1 MKHNQDSSPSELDLR
16 WQLRQLP
23 KVRDVPESAWQ
34 SINKTL
40 DETLQDAQQ
49 QRVSYS
55 KKASKSWPIWAFA
68 ASLAAVL
75 AIGLPLWL
83 NKPTT
88 TAPNNPQA
96 QMMAHEVDLMSLEY
110 QAALKEMSHAGDQG
124 QLVEDHA
131 QLELK
136 LLDDSAQQIRHAISQ
151 NPSATYLLT
160 MLRRTY
166 MQRLQITQRLILS

>member
-16 WQLRQLP
+16 WRLRQLP
-23 KVRDVPESAWQ
+23 KVRDVPEGAWQ
-34 SINKTL
+34 SINEALDKTP
-40 DETLQDAQQ
+40 QDAQ

-55 KKASKSWPIWAFA
+55 KGAAKSWPVWAFA

-83 NKPTT
+83 NKPATKT
-88 TAPNNPQA
+88 PANPQA

-110 QAALKEMSHAGDQG
+110 QAALKEMSHAGNQG
-124 QLVEDHA
+124 PLTEDHA
-131 QLELK
+131 QRELK

-151 NPSATYLLT
+151 NPGATYLLT